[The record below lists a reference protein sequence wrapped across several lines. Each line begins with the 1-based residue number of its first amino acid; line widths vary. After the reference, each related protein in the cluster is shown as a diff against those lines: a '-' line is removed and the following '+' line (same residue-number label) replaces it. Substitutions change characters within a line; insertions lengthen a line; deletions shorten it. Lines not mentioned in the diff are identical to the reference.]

1 MDDKCSCEE
10 LGLANLHSLYL
21 LLDKEIELR
30 QKAHEGMASDGHE
43 SERDALIKE
52 IDALKV
58 LRTKVTNRIY
68 DKSHIDEDLL
78 TAIR

>member
-1 MDDKCSCEE
+1 MDNCSCEE
-10 LGLANLHSLYL
+10 LGLANVHSLYL
-21 LLDKEIELR
+21 LLNNEIALR
-30 QKAHEGMASDGHE
+30 QKACEGMASDGHE
-43 SERDALIKE
+43 SERDALLEE